1 MLPTTVRVS
10 GGEFL
15 YREDNMD
22 NHIRLFNLIAPFYN
36 LFFKMQTK
44 NYRTLIEKN
53 IDKID
58 ISEDAKILDLGSGTG
73 AFGYCWQEKGY
84 EVKGVEASP
93 NMYKRCLSNGV
104 DCERID
110 ITDGLPFA
118 DNSFELV
125 TAAYL
130 AHGLTEEKRE
140 VLYEET
146 KRVAS
151 EYIIYHDYHQN
162 DYLLIK
168 IIEFLEGGDYFDF
181 VKSVPEEFGEYFED
195 FEIVKNSPWNSW
207 YIFKIH

>member
-1 MLPTTVRVS
+1 
-10 GGEFL
+10 
-15 YREDNMD
+15 MD

-58 ISEDAKILDLGSGTG
+58 ISEDAQILDLGSGTG

-104 DCERID
+104 DCEKID
-110 ITDGLPFA
+110 ITEGLPFA

-130 AHGLTEEKRE
+130 IHGLTEEKRRI
-140 VLYEET
+140 LYKET

-151 EYIIYHDYHQN
+151 EYVIYHDYHQN

-181 VKSVPEEFGEYFED
+181 VKNVPEEFGEYFED
-195 FEIVKNSPWNSW
+195 FKIVKNSPWNSW